1 MGVLFFLFIGLVVAL
16 MIVIGI
22 VKFALIL
29 LGRDTETGERID
41 TPEYRKRKIEEHKEL
56 VALQARFE
64 KYVAGT
70 VCVGLSPYC
79 RGKKSKG
86 AMVCKACYMA
96 QGFDRPIGFAQSGGG
111 ATREELFGKV
121 VARLS
126 FQKGE

>member
-1 MGVLFFLFIGLVVAL
+1 MWPSIFPKKDFD
-16 MIVIGI
+16 
-22 VKFALIL
+22 K
-29 LGRDTETGERID
+29 E
-41 TPEYRKRKIEEHKEL
+41 KKEEHERL

-70 VCVGLSPYC
+70 ICIGLSPYC

-111 ATREELFGKV
+111 ATREELVGKV
-121 VARLS
+121 ASRLS